1 MLERSSIFWGK
12 WTTVFAGVSDPR
24 NPKLIIY
31 PLDSLL
37 FTGVFLFVCRLGSR
51 RGVKDKLRENGPSQ
65 GKFAVWFGIESI
77 PHGDTLNYGY
87 QRLQV
92 EEVQEVICRSVA
104 TLIRKKVLYRFRLLG
119 VYFLVAIDGTG
130 VLTFRRRHCPH
141 CLTKTLHNGETIYYH
156 PVLEAKLVTSNGFAF
171 SLMTEFIENK
181 DLSADKQDCELKAFY
196 RLTERL
202 KKRFPRL
209 PICLLLDGLYA
220 GGPTFQ
226 ICTDYD
232 WKFLTVL
239 REDDLPNLH
248 RSFAVAIAQLPS
260 QCKQVELSEV
270 NAHKRSEQIR
280 QTYRWAE
287 DLLYTDSQDRIH
299 RLSLIE
305 CQEAHLDTRGHAK
318 SIHYKWVTNFSL
330 TAYNVDRLANQGG
343 RLRWKIENEG
353 FNVQKTSELNLE
365 HPYSQDPTARKVFY
379 LLLQLACIFF
389 QLIQHSN
396 LLAQAFPNRLRT
408 AKNLA
413 FRLLEAWRNLNLSSE
428 ELLALSNYAGQIRLD
443 TS

>member
-1 MLERSSIFWGK
+1 LLAQSSIFWGE
-12 WTTVFAGVSDPR
+12 WQALFAGVSDPR
-24 NPKLIIY
+24 YPNLIIY
-31 PLDSLL
+31 PLISLL
-37 FTGVFLFVCRLGSR
+37 FTGMFLFVCRLGSR
-51 RGVKDKLRENGPSQ
+51 RGVKDKLRDNGPSQ
-65 GKFAVWFGIESI
+65 AKYAAWFGVQNI

-87 QRLQV
+87 QRLKV
-92 EEVQEVICRSVA
+92 DEVQEVVCRSVE

-130 VLTFRRRHCPH
+130 VLTFRKRHCPH

-171 SLMTEFIENK
+171 SLMTEFIENH

-196 RLTERL
+196 RLTKRL
-202 KKRFPRL
+202 KARFPRL

-232 WKFLTVL
+232 WKYLIVL
-239 REDDLPNLH
+239 REEDLPNLH
-248 RSFAVAIAQLPS
+248 RSFAAVIPQLPD
-260 QCKQVELSEV
+260 QRKNVCLQEV
-270 NAHKRSEQIR
+270 NTGQRSEWVEQE
-280 QTYRWAE
+280 YRWAE
-287 DLLYTDSQDRIH
+287 DLSYPDSQH
-299 RLSLIE
+299 RVHHLAMIE
-305 CQEAHLDTRGHAK
+305 CQETRTDTHGQIT
-318 SIHYKWVTNFSL
+318 SIHYKWITNFSL
-330 TAYNVDRLANQGG
+330 TSRNVVHLANQGG

-353 FNVQKTSELNLE
+353 FNVQKNSDLNLE

-379 LLLQLACIFF
+379 LLLQLACTIF
-389 QLIQHSN
+389 QLMQHGS
-396 LLAQAFPNRLRT
+396 LLLQVFPDGLRT

-413 FRLLEAWRNLNLSSE
+413 FRLLEAWRNLSLDTCDFLNLF
-428 ELLALSNYAGQIRLD
+428 AGHFQIRFD